1 MGETLGA
8 STVSLAPPPPCMFYP
23 AMDVNRA
30 YRVLGLPPD
39 SSKEQVRQ
47 AYRDLTQV
55 WHPDR
60 FAHAERLQ
68 EKAQKNLKRINEAY
82 ETLRDYEPPPGGPRN
97 SLASVT
103 LSAIRDMGDML
114 RTTVTGRAAPVQ
126 RRRFEVLGLGEI
138 ERTGVYPTRRR
149 RRRRRVVTAVVASVV
164 LAVVAVVVVMWM
176 R

>member
-1 MGETLGA
+1 
-8 STVSLAPPPPCMFYP
+8 MFYP

-82 ETLRDYEPPPGGPRN
+82 ETLRHYEPPPGGPRN

-103 LSAIRDMGDML
+103 MSAIRDMGDML
-114 RTTVTGRAAPVQ
+114 RTTVTGRGPPVQ
-126 RRRFEVLGLGEI
+126 QRRFEVLGLGEI
-138 ERTGVYPTRRR
+138 ERTGVHPTRRR
-149 RRRRRVVTAVVASVV
+149 RHRVVTAVVASVV

>member
-1 MGETLGA
+1 
-8 STVSLAPPPPCMFYP
+8 
-23 AMDVNRA
+23 
-30 YRVLGLPPD
+30 
-39 SSKEQVRQ
+39 
-47 AYRDLTQV
+47 V

-82 ETLRDYEPPPGGPRN
+82 EALRDYDPPAEGPRT
-97 SLASVT
+97 SLAGVT
-103 LSAIRDMGDML
+103 MSAIRDMGDML
-114 RTTVTGRAAPVQ
+114 QTAVTGRPAPAQ

-149 RRRRRVVTAVVASVV
+149 RRPWVVSAVV
-164 LAVVAVVVVMWM
+164 LAVVLAVIAVVVVMWV